1 MDDARAE
8 LDVDATVGCSH
19 RGGLPAG
26 TLLALALVGAD
37 FDRYVTWVE
46 AAALTPCDR
55 GV

>member
-26 TLLALALVGAD
+26 TLLALVGAD

-46 AAALTPCDR
+46 AAASTRCDR